1 MSTNDTVN
9 DHEDAVSDQSAATP
23 DLATPSKSD
32 QEFAKQATFK
42 VVADARATT
51 KPNNERDDDEPFV
64 PYSITIR
71 FNKKPSDAAAQEL
84 TEMLISIK
92 SKHRLDL
99 DISSDA
105 AVLA

>member
-1 MSTNDTVN
+1 
-9 DHEDAVSDQSAATP
+9 VSDQSAATP

-51 KPNNERDDDEPFV
+51 KPNNDREDDEPFV
-64 PYSITIR
+64 PYSISIR
-71 FNKKPSDAAAQEL
+71 FNTKPSEAAVQEL
-84 TEMLISIK
+84 TEMLIAIK
-92 SKHRLDL
+92 SEHRLDL
-99 DISSDA
+99 DITSDA